1 MSNTAFDPWAE
12 DRANGRR
19 GVMVGVVL
27 VCITAVAISQAGIV
41 VMLCGL
47 GAAALVLAGINDWL
61 GQRGQRKRLVGV
73 TVMCG
78 TLLATGGGFGVIA
91 SVIIFATSWRLFG
104 IYQPD
109 TLPQGLVDPRAGW
122 RFGSTWGGLAV
133 AFVYGTWALSALH
146 LVPISVVVKG
156 AVPGLLIALGVVPF
170 AATFREF
177 DDRWT
182 FVARCVLLAVV
193 VATFTVLRDVL
204 PGAYVAPI
212 ELQDYEFR
220 AELWAFT
227 AALFL
232 GLSASVYLALP
243 SRRHFGLR
251 RGHAREFGMYLYAP
265 KARARERARRR
276 AAIMFRRSLR
286 RMSLVPDH
294 TWAEATRTVRALIE
308 TLQPYTI
315 AGHGDSPPPEVAAA
329 DATITAANQRTVDD
343 LEQLA
348 EILRTED
355 SEAFIAWKIRFEAK
369 PTDGESLDA
378 MRAIVQAAAA
388 VHVAAPRDITG
399 AIRLHERLRERER
412 MARAMKA
419 AQAES

>member
-1 MSNTAFDPWAE
+1 MSNAALDPWAE
-12 DRANGRR
+12 YRANGRR

-47 GAAALVLAGINDWL
+47 GAAGLVWIGINDWL
-61 GQRGQRKRLVGV
+61 GQRGQRKRMVGLA
-73 TVMCG
+73 VMCG
-78 TLLATGGGFGVIA
+78 TLLATGGGFGLLATVVI
-91 SVIIFATSWRLFG
+91 FLTSWRLFG
-104 IYQPD
+104 VYQPD

-122 RFGSTWGGLAV
+122 RFGSIWGGFAV

-156 AVPGLLIALGVVPF
+156 AVPGLVIALGVVPF
-170 AATFREF
+170 VSTFREF

-182 FVARCVLLAVV
+182 FAARCLLLAVV
-193 VATFTVLRDVL
+193 VATFTVLRHVL
-204 PGAYVAPI
+204 PGAYVSPI

-227 AALFL
+227 AALFF

-243 SRRHFGLR
+243 SRGYLTLR
-251 RGHAREFGMYLYAP
+251 KGRAREFGLYLYTP
-265 KARARERARRR
+265 RARARERARRR
-276 AAIMFRRSLR
+276 AAIVFRRSLR

-294 TWAEATRTVRALIE
+294 TWAEASRTVATLIE
-308 TLQPYTI
+308 TLELYL
-315 AGHGDSPPPEVAAA
+315 DSGRHDPPPSEVAAA
-329 DATITAANQRTVDD
+329 DATITAGNQRTADD

-348 EILRTED
+348 EILRQED

-369 PTDGESLDA
+369 PMDGGSLDA
-378 MRAIVQAAAA
+378 MRTIVAAAAA
-388 VHVAAPRDITG
+388 VHVAPPRYLSG
-399 AIRLHERLRERER
+399 AIRLHERLREREQ
-412 MARAMKA
+412 MVLAMKA
-419 AQAES
+419 ATTEG